1 MQLVNKTKAV
11 VNYGGKIIPPG
22 GSFTIAA
29 EHAELPGV
37 VAMLGAGT
45 LEASIGGE
53 KPEGGKPSAG
63 LNVEQLKAALT
74 EKGAAFDP
82 TAKKA
87 DLAALLDAAE

>member
-45 LEASIGGE
+45 LEASIGGD

-63 LNVEQLKAALT
+63 MTKAQIVEALT
-74 EKGAAFDP
+74 AKNVAFDP
-82 TAKKA
+82 TGKKD
-87 DLAALLDAAE
+87 DLAVLLDAAE